1 MMERLDAIGATLQI
15 TSSNA
20 GTTVRAI
27 VDLSHWN
34 HD

>member
-1 MMERLDAIGATLQI
+1 MMERLDAIGGALAI
-15 TSSNA
+15 TSSAA
-20 GTTVRAI
+20 GTTVCAN